1 MKNTVPKIVNLKN
14 ERVISMMTAYDYPS
28 AKAVSEAV
36 IDIILVGDS
45 LAQVVLGHDDT
56 LSVTIDEMLHHVKAV
71 TNAKPT
77 SLVVADMP
85 YMSFHSTPK
94 ETLHNASRFIQ
105 EGKADAVK
113 LEGGSKRKNMIEAL
127 IDAEIP
133 VMGHLGLTPQ
143 SKNVMGGYKI
153 QGKTLELATKLLED
167 AVLLDELGCF
177 AIVLEGVPSVLAET
191 ISENISIPT
200 IGIGAG
206 VNVDGQVLVYHD
218 LIGMKSKE
226 YIDAKFVK
234 RYSNQYED
242 VLESMKSFKKDIEN
256 RDFPTENHS
265 YEAGELTEENIK
277 EWKKEVKKILS

>member
-1 MKNTVPKIVNLKN
+1 MKKTVPKIVSLKN
-14 ERVISMMTAYDYPS
+14 DRVISMMTAYDYPS
-28 AKAVSEAV
+28 AKAVSEAE

-56 LSVTIDEMLHHVKAV
+56 LSVSMDEMLHHVKAV
-71 TNAKPT
+71 TRAKPD

-94 ETLHNASRFIQ
+94 ETLYNASRFIQ

-113 LEGGSKRKNMIEAL
+113 LEGGNKRKEMIEVL
-127 IDAEIP
+127 INAEIP

-153 QGKTLELATKLLED
+153 QGRTLELATKLLED
-167 AVLLDELGCF
+167 AILLEGLGCF
-177 AIVLEGVPSVLAET
+177 ALVLEGVPSVLAET
-191 ISENISIPT
+191 VSQNISIPT

-206 VNVDGQVLVYHD
+206 VDVDGQVLVYHD

-234 RYSNQYED
+234 RYTNQYEE
-242 VLESMKSFKKDIEN
+242 VLKSMKSFKKDIES
-256 RDFPTENHS
+256 RDFPTEEHS
-265 YEAGELTEENIK
+265 YGAGELTEENIK

>member
-28 AKAVSEAV
+28 AKAVSEAE

-94 ETLHNASRFIQ
+94 ETLYNASRFIQ

-113 LEGGSKRKNMIEAL
+113 LEGGSKRKNMIEAS
-127 IDAEIP
+127 
-133 VMGHLGLTPQ
+133 VSYTHL
-143 SKNVMGGYKI
+143 
-153 QGKTLELATKLLED
+153 TL
-167 AVLLDELGCF
+167 
-177 AIVLEGVPSVLAET
+177 
-191 ISENISIPT
+191 PT
-200 IGIGAG
+200 I
-206 VNVDGQVLVYHD
+206 
-218 LIGMKSKE
+218 
-226 YIDAKFVK
+226 
-234 RYSNQYED
+234 YS
-242 VLESMKSFKKDIEN
+242 V
-256 RDFPTENHS
+256 
-265 YEAGELTEENIK
+265 
-277 EWKKEVKKILS
+277 